1 MFRFLAL
8 LVISSSFH
16 NICSTRDYLYP
27 VDYYAKEK
35 ADRAR
40 GHIYKDLQYLLGKL
54 RKNRDRLKQIY
65 LGVSISQARK
75 KLTKQKYNFIELKS
89 YSTQRRI

>member
-1 MFRFLAL
+1 M
-8 LVISSSFH
+8 
-16 NICSTRDYLYP
+16 YP

-65 LGVSISQARK
+65 LGSLNISSKK